1 MASAH
6 LAHLWSPVRRVSYR
20 SHQDAPDFSAM
31 HPSCCCSPPP
41 TLGPDAAYSY
51 AVGAVK
57 PPEHR
62 RHRASGWPSGPR
74 TPRRRPHDSMSCSRR
89 GAHRPPPVTAQR
101 VAELSTSA
109 AGGVGAP
116 AASPG
121 RFGSKACCSAADRIA
136 DSPGFFFLSVRCPVG
151 WWCAAQAF
159 HLIRQGCSR
168 DCARTGEARGGPG
181 TRGAARRAHGP
192 GRTARAAVT
201 TRSRRPMCARRDCRD
216 SDADAIHTGTA
227 KPRLATAPPS
237 ARPHR
242 APAAA
247 FASSF
252 YGLPHT
258 TRVAPSRLPCMHHR
272 LARAGHSIHYSPF
285 PLGLLYPWS
294 PKLGSFSVGRRPL
307 APSTRFSGPP
317 GTCQDVK
324 S

>member
-136 DSPGFFFLSVRCPVG
+136 DSPGFFFLSVLCPVG

-159 HLIRQGCSR
+159 HLIS
-168 DCARTGEARGGPG
+168 CADRAAGEPARARERPEAARG
-181 TRGAARRAHGP
+181 RVARRAE
-192 GRTARAAVT
+192 RTAPGARRAR
-201 TRSRRPMCARRDCRD
+201 RSRHVRGVPCARDET
-216 SDADAIHTGTA
+216 AGTA
-227 KPRLATAPPS
+227 MPMRYIPGQPSRDRQLVLPPHDLTAHLLLPLHRLSTACPTRPAW
-237 ARPHR
+237 ARPDSH
-242 APAAA
+242 ACII
-247 FASSF
+247 
-252 YGLPHT
+252 G
-258 TRVAPSRLPCMHHR
+258 
-272 LARAGHSIHYSPF
+272 
-285 PLGLLYPWS
+285 
-294 PKLGSFSVGRRPL
+294 
-307 APSTRFSGPP
+307 
-317 GTCQDVK
+317 
-324 S
+324 